1 MRWEALFD
9 DLEAQLARHEA
20 ADAEAELAERVR
32 AERARVLL
40 SERLLAHSGEVL
52 KIRVPEDELVGRIA
66 DVAPAWVVLDEGRVQ
81 ILVPAS
87 AIVSIEGLGRAT
99 AMPAGVVLRRL
110 GLGHALRALAR
121 DRAPVRAQ
129 TAAGVLS
136 GTIDRVGADHLDLA
150 LHAPGE
156 WRRAEAVTGVATVGF
171 GGLYA
176 VRSLR

>member
-1 MRWEALFD
+1 
-9 DLEAQLARHEA
+9 
-20 ADAEAELAERVR
+20 
-32 AERARVLL
+32 
-40 SERLLAHSGEVL
+40 
-52 KIRVPEDELVGRIA
+52 
-66 DVAPAWVVLDEGRVQ
+66 
-81 ILVPAS
+81 
-87 AIVSIEGLGRAT
+87 
-99 AMPAGVVLRRL
+99 
-110 GLGHALRALAR
+110 
-121 DRAPVRAQ
+121 VRAQ